1 MYNREYYQMTDANM
15 TEDYEADYNRAYA
28 RDNTSYTYDNMARQY
43 ETYEEEE
50 EVSEIQRKIRETKRR
65 EHYYEE
71 RARKSRLRRLEQSRG
86 IGLGACAMLVATVVV
101 MLYLCIDYISLNT
114 QITSMSKE
122 VVTKENQYN
131 ALKAKNDS
139 RLKEVQSSIDLEDI
153 YMTATRDLG
162 MVYANKNQIITYQ
175 GSESAY
181 VRQYEDLPQEYGD
194 NIFDDVIEAIK

>member
-15 TEDYEADYNRAYA
+15 TEEYEADYNRAYA
-28 RDNTSYTYDNMARQY
+28 RDTSYTYDNMARQY

-50 EVSEIQRKIRETKRR
+50 EVSEIQRKIRETRRR

-194 NIFDDVIEAIK
+194 NIFDDIIEAIK